1 MPDPNLTDPQTTTDD
16 SESFQDL
23 LSAYEH
29 DHSHR
34 DQEGRKQLD
43 GTVVS
48 VTPDFVYLDIGYKT
62 EGVLPPTAFPEP
74 PKVGDKF
81 PVSIKGRNE
90 EGYYQLSRSRVVL
103 PTDWSALERAFN
115 EKATIMGT
123 VTGVVKGG
131 VSVDVGV
138 RAFMPASRTGT
149 RDAAELE
156 KLVGQEISCRIIK
169 LDIADEDIVVDHR
182 VVAEEEAFAAKG
194 KRYEELKEGDVVT
207 GVVRSLTDYGAFVD
221 IGGVDALLHV
231 SDISWAR
238 VSKPADALSVG
249 QQVEA
254 KILKIDPE
262 KKRISIGSKQLL
274 AHPWDAAASKYKP
287 GDRARGTV
295 TRVVD
300 FGAFVELEP
309 GVEGLIHISDLSWTR
324 RVKRVSEV
332 VKEGDQVE
340 AVVLNVNTPD
350 RRMSLSLKQAVGDP
364 WQDAARKFLPGTVVE
379 GPVTK
384 LEKFGAFVQMTEG
397 VEGLVHVS
405 EISAEKRIEHPRDVL
420 KVGQVVQTLVLAVDS
435 EKRQA
440 KLSMKQL
447 VPTSVDEYVAEHK
460 TGDVVTGRIID
471 VSGQNARV
479 ELGQG
484 IVATCSLATGATKTE
499 EQGGGAKADLSSLTA
514 MLNAKWK
521 AGSAPVKAQ
530 ELASGQVRSFRIAK
544 LTAAEKKIE
553 LELA

>member
-1 MPDPNLTDPQTTTDD
+1 MPEIKHPEAQNAE
-16 SESFQDL
+16 SEESFQNL
-23 LSAYEH
+23 LSEYER
-29 DHSHR
+29 DHAHR
-34 DQEGRKQLD
+34 DHEGRRQLE
-43 GTVVS
+43 GTVIS
-48 VTPDFVYLDIGYKT
+48 VTPESVYLDIGFKI
-62 EGVLPPTAFPEP
+62 EGVLPASAFTEP
-74 PKVGDKF
+74 PQRGDKF
-81 PVSIKGRNE
+81 AVSIKGRNE

-103 PTDWSALERAFN
+103 PTDWPALERAFA

-149 RDAAELE
+149 RDAAEME

-169 LDIADEDIVVDHR
+169 LDVADEDVVVDHR
-182 VVAEEEAFAAKG
+182 AVAEEEQRAAKG
-194 KRYEELKEGDVVT
+194 RLVEALKEGDVVT
-207 GVVRSLTDYGAFVD
+207 GTVRSLTDYGAFVD

-238 VSKPADALSVG
+238 VSKPADALAVG
-249 QQVEA
+249 QQIEA
-254 KILKIDPE
+254 KILKIDVE
-262 KKRISIGSKQLL
+262 KKRISVGAKQLL
-274 AHPWDAAASKYKP
+274 AHPWDSAPEKYKA
-287 GDRARGTV
+287 GDRVRGTV

-324 RVKRVSEV
+324 KIKRVSEV

-340 AVVLNVNTPD
+340 AVVLNVNPTD
-350 RRMSLSLKQAVGDP
+350 RRMSLGLKQALGDP
-364 WQDAARKFLPGTVVE
+364 WQDAARRFLPGTVVE

-384 LEKFGAFVQMTEG
+384 VEKFGAFVQMAEG

-420 KVGQVVQTLVLAVDS
+420 KVGQVVQAQVLAVDS

-447 VPTSVDEYVAEHK
+447 VPTGIDEYVAEHK
-460 TGDVVTGRIID
+460 TGDVVTGRIVD
-471 VSGQNARV
+471 AGGATARV

-484 IVATCSLATGATKTE
+484 IIANCRIGSGSKKE
-499 EQGGGAKADLSSLTA
+499 EQASSGKADLSSLTA

-521 AGSAPVKAQ
+521 SGSAPVKPQ
-530 ELASGQVRSFRIAK
+530 ELAAGQVRSFRI
-544 LTAAEKKIE
+544 TALNPAEKKIE
-553 LELA
+553 VELA

>member
-1 MPDPNLTDPQTTTDD
+1 MPDTNSPEPQSADNN
-16 SESFQDL
+16 ESFQDL
-23 LSAYEH
+23 LTEYEREH
-29 DHSHR
+29 AHKKEDGAR
-34 DQEGRKQLD
+34 QLE

-48 VTPDFVYLDIGYKT
+48 VSPESVYLDIGYKI
-62 EGVLPPTAFPEP
+62 EGVLPPSAFTEP
-74 PKVGDKF
+74 PQPGDKF

-90 EGYYQLSRSRVVL
+90 EGYYELSRSRVVL

-131 VSVDVGV
+131 ISVDVGV

-149 RDAAELE
+149 RDAAEME
-156 KLVGQEISCRIIK
+156 KLVGQEISCRITK
-169 LDIADEDIVVDHR
+169 LDVADENIVVDHR

-194 KRYEELKEGDVVT
+194 RRFDELKEGDLVS

-238 VSKPADALSVG
+238 VSKPADALAIG
-249 QQVEA
+249 QQIEA
-254 KILKIDPE
+254 KILKVDAE
-262 KKRISIGSKQLL
+262 KKRISIGAKQLL
-274 AHPWDAAASKYKP
+274 AHPWDEAPSKYKA
-287 GDRARGTV
+287 GDRVRGTV

-324 RVKRVSEV
+324 KVKRVSEV

-340 AVVLNVNTPD
+340 AVVLNVNPAD
-350 RRMSLSLKQAVGDP
+350 RRMSLGLKQALGDP
-364 WQDAARKFLPGTVVE
+364 WADAARRFLPGTVVE

-384 LEKFGAFVQMTEG
+384 IEKFGAFVQMAEG

-420 KVGQVVQTLVLAVDS
+420 KVGQVVQALVLAVDA

-440 KLSMKQL
+440 KLSLKQL
-447 VPTSVDEYVAEHK
+447 VPTGIDEYVAEHK
-460 TGDVVTGRIID
+460 PGDVVTGRIVD
-471 VSGQNARV
+471 VGGQSARV

-484 IVATCSLATGATKTE
+484 IIASCRLGSQQKKEEQAATG
-499 EQGGGAKADLSSLTA
+499 KADLSSLTA

-521 AGSAPVKAQ
+521 SGSAPVKPQ
-530 ELASGQVRSFRIAK
+530 ELAAGQVRSFRI
-544 LTAAEKKIE
+544 TALSPAEKKIE
-553 LELA
+553 LELV

>member
-1 MPDPNLTDPQTTTDD
+1 MSDAKVPAPEAE
-16 SESFQDL
+16 ESFQDL
-23 LSAYEH
+23 LSEYER
-29 DHSHR
+29 DHTHR
-34 DQEGRKQLD
+34 DHEGRKQLE
-43 GTVVS
+43 GTVIS
-48 VTPDFVYLDIGYKT
+48 VTPEAVYLDIGYKI
-62 EGVLPPTAFPEP
+62 EGVLPASAFTEP
-74 PKVGDKF
+74 PQAGEKF

-90 EGYYQLSRSRVVL
+90 EGYYELSRSRVVL

-123 VTGVVKGG
+123 VTGVIKGG
-131 VSVDVGV
+131 VTVDVGV

-169 LDIADEDIVVDHR
+169 LDVADENVVVDHR
-182 VVAEEEAFAAKG
+182 AVAEEEALAAKG

-238 VSKPADALSVG
+238 VSKPAEALAVG
-249 QQVEA
+249 QQIEA
-254 KILKIDPE
+254 KILKVDQE
-262 KKRISIGSKQLL
+262 KKRISVGAKQLL
-274 AHPWDAAASKYKP
+274 AHPWDAAPEKYKA
-287 GDRARGTV
+287 GDRVRGTI

-324 RVKRVSEV
+324 KIKRVSEV

-340 AVVLNVNTPD
+340 AVVLNVNPAD
-350 RRMSLSLKQAVGDP
+350 RRMSLGLKQALGDP
-364 WQDAARKFLPGTVVE
+364 WVDAARRFLPGTVVE

-384 LEKFGAFVQMTEG
+384 IEKFGAFMQMAEG

-420 KVGQVVQTLVLAVDS
+420 KVGQVVQALVLAVDA

-440 KLSMKQL
+440 KLSLKQL
-447 VPTSVDEYVAEHK
+447 VPTGIDEYVAEHK
-460 TGDVVTGRIID
+460 AGDVVTGRIVD
-471 VSGQNARV
+471 VAGQSARV

-484 IVATCSLATGATKTE
+484 IIAKCSISSAGQSQ
-499 EQGGGAKADLSSLTA
+499 EQTSGNKADLSSLTA

-521 AGSAPVKAQ
+521 AGAAPASPKEV
-530 ELASGQVRSFRIAK
+530 LAGQVRSFRI
-544 LTAAEKKIE
+544 TALNPSEKKIE